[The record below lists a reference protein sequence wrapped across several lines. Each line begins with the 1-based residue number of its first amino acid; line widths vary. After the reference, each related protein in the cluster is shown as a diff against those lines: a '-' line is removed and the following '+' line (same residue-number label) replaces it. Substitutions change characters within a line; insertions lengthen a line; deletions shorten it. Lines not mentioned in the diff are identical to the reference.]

1 MTPDSTDSSAATG
14 ETPSVQGAPLARV
27 AARLSWPIE
36 AETIRTREGDTLI
49 RTTSGSQS
57 VATCLDEIDVDYFAS
72 REEFLRAFRPIVGTG
87 PVELTAPTD
96 T

>member
-1 MTPDSTDSSAATG
+1 MTSESTTSSAATG
-14 ETPSVQGAPLARV
+14 EPQSVQGAPLARV

-36 AETIRTREGDTLI
+36 AETIRAREGDTLV
-49 RTTSGSQS
+49 RTTSGPQS

-72 REEFLRAFRPIVGTG
+72 REEFLRAVRSVVGTG
-87 PVELTAPTD
+87 PVETTD